1 MLIAIIALG
10 TRGDVQP
17 AIALGKGLQAAR
29 YRVRIVAGKNFE
41 TLITAHGLEYGL
53 VRTDIQALL
62 NGTDGHEWLDSGRN
76 PLNYMKTTKRLLAVH
91 GWDMVVDT
99 WTACRDADAILSSF
113 TSDVFARSIAE
124 KLRVPH
130 IRVPL
135 QPLKPSRSGASTS
148 AVPLPYG
155 SSIINRIMGQFAEY
169 MIWTFFGEMTN
180 QLRHDVLNLPHQTL
194 TSYYT
199 DLHRVPIVHGFSSHV
214 VPRAPEWDDS
224 VHTAGYWFLDDSQGW
239 QPPADLATFL
249 ADGTPPVYF
258 GFGSMTN
265 RNPEQLTGIILN
277 ALSQS
282 GERGLLLTGWGGIS
296 QRDLPDNVFLIDA
309 APHEWLF
316 PRMAAVVHHGGAGTT
331 GAGLRAGVP
340 SLLIPHFGDQMF
352 WGFRVNG
359 LGVGPAPIMRKKLTV
374 GRLASALRQ
383 MVTDSVMRGQAAIL
397 GEAIRAE
404 DGVGQAVAYLKP
416 YLTRRER

>member
-17 AIALGKGLQAAR
+17 AIALGKGLQAAGN
-29 YRVRIVAGKNFE
+29 RVRIVAGKNFE
-41 TLITAHGLEYGL
+41 TLITADGLEYGL

-76 PLNYMKTTKRLLAVH
+76 PLSYLKTTRRLLDGY
-91 GWDMVVDT
+91 GWEMVTDA
-99 WTACRDADAILSSF
+99 WTACQDADAILSSF
-113 TSDVFARSIAE
+113 TSDVFARAIAE

-130 IRVPL
+130 IRAPL
-135 QPLKPSRSGASTS
+135 QPLKPSRSGACTS
-148 AVPLPYG
+148 AVPFPYRD
-155 SSIINRIMGQFAEY
+155 SIANRLMGQFAEY
-169 MIWTFFGEMTN
+169 MIWLFFGEMTN
-180 QLRHDVLNLPHQTL
+180 QLRRDILNLPSQTR
-194 TSYYT
+194 TSYYA
-199 DLHRVPIVHGFSSHV
+199 DLYRVPIVHGFSPNV
-214 VPRAPEWDDS
+214 VPRAPEWDAII
-224 VHTAGYWFLDDSQGW
+224 HTAGYWFLDDSCDW
-239 QPPADLATFL
+239 QPSADLATFL
-249 ADGTPPVYF
+249 ADGAPPVYF

-265 RNPEQLTGIILN
+265 RDPEQLTGIILD
-277 ALSQS
+277 ALRRS

-352 WGFRVNG
+352 WGFRVKG
-359 LGVGPAPIMRKKLTV
+359 LGVGPAPIMRKKLTAD
-374 GRLASALRQ
+374 RLASALRQ
-383 MVTDSVMRGQAAIL
+383 MVTDSVMREQAAAL

-416 YLTRRER
+416 YLTRKER